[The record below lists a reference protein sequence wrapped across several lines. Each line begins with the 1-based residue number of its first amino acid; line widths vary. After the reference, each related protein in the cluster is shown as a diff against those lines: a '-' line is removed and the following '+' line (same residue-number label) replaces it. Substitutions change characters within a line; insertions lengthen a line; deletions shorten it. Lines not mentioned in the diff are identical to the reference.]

1 MYLFIAQNGEVSPGI
16 PVGFFGFVFVRCL
29 CRFFGRF
36 AQGSAETVNISGD
49 FLAGELSE
57 IFVFCSVTVT
67 IFRILSVYL
76 LLFIYLFFCWALI
89 RHITQYRFFPVK
101 FVKFLS
107 TSILKNICEQLL
119 LTKPNHNLFL

>member
-76 LLFIYLFFCWALI
+76 FIIIYLFI
-89 RHITQYRFFPVK
+89 FFLGVNQTHYTIQV
-101 FVKFLS
+101 FS
-107 TSILKNICEQLL
+107 CEICEVFKHIYFEEHLR
-119 LTKPNHNLFL
+119 TIASDKT

>member
-16 PVGFFGFVFVRCL
+16 PVVFFGFVFVRCL

-57 IFVFCSVTVT
+57 IFVFCSVAVT

-76 LLFIYLFFCWALI
+76 FIIIIFFFCWALI
-89 RHITQYRFFPVK
+89 RHITQSIQVFFCE
-101 FVKFLS
+101 
-107 TSILKNICEQLL
+107 ICEVFKHIYFEEHLR
-119 LTKPNHNLFL
+119 TIASDKT